1 MHLDQIKIPPPPHF
15 PHSIAWKGSSCR
27 KEFYTR
33 VLTALRERGIKLIF
47 LFSKLNFSCI
57 KGTDGVGGGG
67 LTHSEPLPPQLHYQ
81 MISHGC
87 ICRSPPQFLQN
98 QGTGISKFF
107 LVRKMLLRTSYTSVK
122 SLQPLPVGNPLK
134 SKGHHIS

>member
-1 MHLDQIKIPPPPHF
+1 MHLDQIKIPPPPL
-15 PHSIAWKGSSCR
+15 PSCHSLERIILQKG
-27 KEFYTR
+27 
-33 VLTALRERGIKLIF
+33 VLYQSLNCIEGERNQVDF
-47 LFSKLNFSCI
+47 LLSKLNFSCI

-67 LTHSEPLPPQLHYQ
+67 LTHSEPLPSQLHYQ